1 MERHSVALIKK
12 GKTMTR
18 ETFLTVRWNNI
29 LSVGLGIPTLIYVIV
44 AFSTSFWL
52 EREGL
57 IGLAIFGALF

>member
-1 MERHSVALIKK
+1 
-12 GKTMTR
+12 MTK
-18 ETFLTVRWNNI
+18 EKFLTVGWNNI
-29 LSVGLGIPTLIYVIV
+29 MSLARGLPTLIYVIV